1 MTFIRKPA
9 DPTALPLAGALFL
22 LSAVLATPAS
32 AQDSPKLKRWA
43 VTVNATEVFVDEN
56 APNITLA
63 GAALPGSNVRIG
75 NATTPTLD
83 VGYFFTPNIAAN
95 VFLGVPAPAEIDGT
109 GSIGPLGTL
118 AKVHYGPVILS
129 AQYHFKSQGKLHP
142 YVGVGVG
149 RVLFFNKHDGA
160 LSDFN
165 IRDSWAPT
173 GQLGVR
179 YELNKSWMLNA
190 DVRYVPFSTHASGSL
205 GGAPALTRLD
215 IDPILTSVGVTLRF

>member
-1 MTFIRKPA
+1 MRRRPPRSTRT
-9 DPTALPLAGALFL
+9 DTLFPY
-22 LSAVLATPAS
+22 ATLFRS
-32 AQDSPKLKRWA
+32 
-43 VTVNATEVFVDEN
+43 
-56 APNITLA
+56 
-63 GAALPGSNVRIG
+63 
-75 NATTPTLD
+75 
-83 VGYFFTPNIAAN
+83 
-95 VFLGVPAPAEIDGT
+95 
-109 GSIGPLGTL
+109 
-118 AKVHYGPVILS
+118 
-129 AQYHFKSQGKLHP
+129 
-142 YVGVGVG
+142 GVG

-215 IDPILTSVGVTLRF
+215 IDPILTSVGVTLRFISEWRRVGTEGVSTCSVGWCTL